1 MTRLHMQS
9 SHYKQ
14 SLHDRGV
21 CVIIPT
27 YNNAGTIADVV
38 KRTLLHCDDV
48 IVVND
53 GATDSTKEILT
64 GISGITLINSPKNEG
79 KGAALRRG
87 FRKALEQGFT
97 YAITLDADGQHYPE
111 DLPLFLEANIEHPG
125 CLIVG
130 ERNLEGVERSK
141 GSSFANAFSNFWFC
155 VQTFHRLPDT
165 QTGYRLYPLKKL
177 IGLSLLTSRYEAEL
191 ELMVFASWHGVKLV
205 SKPVNVFYPKP
216 EERVSHFRPGLDFT
230 RISIL
235 NTILCLLAVVYGIP
249 CFLYRSIKTGL
260 FTTTTYLVYL
270 VGGLTITPIA
280 FGKYLYTKTTKNPSR
295 ILHRTITTF
304 SKSVTKLLGIFG
316 AKVTVENPND
326 ETFTKPVLIVCNHQS
341 QLDLMI
347 QLSQTNKVVFLTNDW
362 VWKNPVFGAIVR
374 CAEYYPVS
382 LGLETL
388 IPKLKELVDR
398 GYSISI
404 FPEGTRSENG
414 EIKRFHKGIFHI
426 ASLLNLDVLPLT
438 IYGTGKV
445 MPKRGWLIKKWPI
458 WLHIGKRLNSEDLT
472 SLGTTLREQAKSLRK
487 EYQTTYDNLKNR
499 IERNV

>member
-1 MTRLHMQS
+1 MQN

-191 ELMVFASWHGVKLV
+191 ELMEKIQVLLLVILNAVTLFSNGTLDDRTTLMIMGQTCDPNDFVGYFVFPLTVALKKLV
-205 SKPVNVFYPKP
+205 SGKHFPFYLSLIS
-216 EERVSHFRPGLDFT
+216 VSLYCIFLSGSRGGF
-230 RISIL
+230 
-235 NTILCLLAVVYGIP
+235 LAIAV
-249 CFLYRSIKTGL
+249 
-260 FTTTTYLVYL
+260 
-270 VGGLTITPIA
+270 TITGFAVI
-280 FGKYLYTKTTKNPSR
+280 YPSNN
-295 ILHRTITTF
+295 
-304 SKSVTKLLGIFG
+304 
-316 AKVTVENPND
+316 A
-326 ETFTKPVLIVCNHQS
+326 
-341 QLDLMI
+341 
-347 QLSQTNKVVFLTNDW
+347 
-362 VWKNPVFGAIVR
+362 
-374 CAEYYPVS
+374 
-382 LGLETL
+382 
-388 IPKLKELVDR
+388 
-398 GYSISI
+398 
-404 FPEGTRSENG
+404 
-414 EIKRFHKGIFHI
+414 KRFLFFTCG
-426 ASLLNLDVLPLT
+426 
-438 IYGTGKV
+438 
-445 MPKRGWLIKKWPI
+445 
-458 WLHIGKRLNSEDLT
+458 
-472 SLGTTLREQAKSLRK
+472 
-487 EYQTTYDNLKNR
+487 
-499 IERNV
+499 

>member
-155 VQTFHRLPDT
+155 VQTFHRLPHDHRYISNYSYCLLLHICREFHYWKSDNLRHSFLIDLQNRSLRT
-165 QTGYRLYPLKKL
+165 APAHLFLYELKK
-177 IGLSLLTSRYEAEL
+177 
-191 ELMVFASWHGVKLV
+191 M
-205 SKPVNVFYPKP
+205 
-216 EERVSHFRPGLDFT
+216 
-230 RISIL
+230 
-235 NTILCLLAVVYGIP
+235 
-249 CFLYRSIKTGL
+249 
-260 FTTTTYLVYL
+260 
-270 VGGLTITPIA
+270 
-280 FGKYLYTKTTKNPSR
+280 
-295 ILHRTITTF
+295 
-304 SKSVTKLLGIFG
+304 
-316 AKVTVENPND
+316 
-326 ETFTKPVLIVCNHQS
+326 S
-341 QLDLMI
+341 Q
-347 QLSQTNKVVFLTNDW
+347 F
-362 VWKNPVFGAIVR
+362 
-374 CAEYYPVS
+374 
-382 LGLETL
+382 
-388 IPKLKELVDR
+388 
-398 GYSISI
+398 
-404 FPEGTRSENG
+404 
-414 EIKRFHKGIFHI
+414 
-426 ASLLNLDVLPLT
+426 
-438 IYGTGKV
+438 
-445 MPKRGWLIKKWPI
+445 
-458 WLHIGKRLNSEDLT
+458 
-472 SLGTTLREQAKSLRK
+472 
-487 EYQTTYDNLKNR
+487 
-499 IERNV
+499 

>member
-1 MTRLHMQS
+1 MPN

-14 SLHDRGV
+14 LLHDRGI

-38 KRTLLHCDDV
+38 ERTLLHCDDV

-53 GATDSTKEILT
+53 GATDSTKDILT

-87 FRKALEQGFT
+87 FRKAMDMGFA
-97 YAITLDADGQHYPE
+97 YAITLDADGQHYP
-111 DLPLFLEANIEHPG
+111 DDIPLFLEANIQHPG

-130 ERNLEGVERSK
+130 ERNLDGVVRSK

-177 IGLSLLTSRYEAEL
+177 RGLSLLTSRYEAEL

-235 NTILCLLAVVYGIP
+235 NTILCFLAVIYGLP
-249 CFLYRSIKTGL
+249 CFLYRSIRTGI

-270 VGGLTITPIA
+270 IGGVTITPIA
-280 FGKYLYTKTTKNPSR
+280 FGKYLYTKATKKPSR
-295 ILHRTITTF
+295 ILHRVITSF
-304 SKSVTKLLGIFG
+304 SKTVTKMLGVFG
-316 AKVTVENPND
+316 AKVSVENPCNED
-326 ETFTKPVLIVCNHQS
+326 FNKPALIVCNHQS
-341 QLDLMI
+341 QLDLMVL
-347 QLSQTNKVVFLTNDW
+347 LSQTNQVVFLTNDW
-362 VWKNPVFGAIVR
+362 VWRNPVFGAIVR
-374 CAEYYPVS
+374 CAEYYSVS
-382 LGLETL
+382 IGLETL
-388 IPKLKELVDR
+388 LPKLHEFVDR
-398 GYSISI
+398 GYSIAI
-404 FPEGTRSENG
+404 FPEGTRSETG

-445 MPKRGWLIKKWPI
+445 MPKCGWIIKDWPI
-458 WLHIGKRLNSEDLT
+458 QLQVGRRISPEELT
-472 SLGTTLREQAKSLRK
+472 SLGTTLREQAKNLRR
-487 EYQTTYDNLKNR
+487 EYQTIYDNLKNR